1 MSVLNQICTD
11 KKDHVKLK
19 KSETPLKEIKAV
31 LSDIE
36 TTSCFK
42 SSIDQKSTDT
52 IALIAEVKKASP
64 SRGVIRADFD
74 PVKIAQAYE
83 NAGATCLSVLTDE
96 PYFQGHDSYIKLVK
110 DNCQLPVLRKDF
122 MIDPYQVY
130 EAKYLGAD
138 CILLIMAALEDAQA
152 EDLYHI
158 AKEIGLDVLTEIHDG
173 EELERAINLDVEM
186 IGINNRNLKTLEVT
200 LDTSIQLAEQMP
212 DYVTRISESG
222 IYTHDDIKMLTEY
235 DFKGFLVGESLMRQD
250 NLESAVKTLLHG

>member
-31 LSDIE
+31 LADIE
-36 TTSCFK
+36 TIACFK
-42 SSIDQKSTDT
+42 SNIDQKSESGT
-52 IALIAEVKKASP
+52 ALIAEVKKASP
-64 SRGVIRADFD
+64 SRGLIRADFD

-83 NAGATCLSVLTDE
+83 KAGACCLSVLTDI

-110 DNCQLPVLRKDF
+110 DNCSLPVLRKDF
-122 MIDPYQVY
+122 MIDPYQIY

-152 EDLYHI
+152 EDLYHT

-173 EELERAINLDVEM
+173 EELERAINIDAEM
-186 IGINNRNLKTLEVT
+186 IGINNRNLKTMEVT
-200 LDTSIQLAEQMP
+200 LNTSVALAGNMP
-212 DYVTRISESG
+212 AHVTRISESG
-222 IYTHDDIKMLTEY
+222 IHSHDHIKMLT
-235 DFKGFLVGESLMRQD
+235 DCGFKGFLVGESLMRQD
-250 NLESAVKTLLHG
+250 DLELAVKTLLHG